1 MKHSKKLASLLLA
14 LVMALSLAVTAF
26 ADESTTYSITINNS
40 TAGHTYEAY
49 QIFTGDLATNEAGNK
64 VLSNIVWGS
73 GVSEAGQTAL
83 GDAAAKTE
91 TLKTEADAKAFAK
104 AVAPYLTTAAGSA
117 NTVTDGKYVIS
128 GLAAGY
134 YLVKDQDG
142 SLIGDNDSYTEYII
156 QVVGNVTA
164 TPKSD
169 VPEVQKKVKDIND
182 STDTTK
188 TDWQDSA
195 DYDIGDSIPF
205 QLKATLADNVS
216 SYTTYKV
223 VFHDTLS
230 KGLTYNKDAKVY
242 IDGTETNGFTVT
254 ATVNADGTTT
264 LTVSCDDVKALGA
277 GNSSVITVEYTVKLN
292 ENAVLGSAGN
302 PNEVYLEYSNN
313 PNKSE
318 NGNNETGETPKDVVI
333 VFTYKTIINKVD
345 SENAPLT
352 GAAFK
357 LEKLIKGKDG
367 AAGTW
372 TTVKEFTVDETTT
385 SFTFSG
391 LDDGQYK
398 LTETKT
404 PAGYNTIDPIYFVI
418 EATHDVTADA
428 PTLKTLNAYL
438 TDANG
443 NKRIGI
449 TFAELP
455 DSLGMHLSMSVRT
468 AVNYARLV
476 WSSMGMLVSGQV
488 GVDQLAGPVGMAEV
502 MADTAKYSMIS
513 FFQLVAFISINLGV
527 MNLLPLPALDGGRL
541 VFLIIEGIRRKPV
554 PPRYEGYVHAA
565 GLMLLL
571 MLMVY
576 VTGQDV
582 LRIFMRSN

>member
-1 MKHSKKLASLLLA
+1 MKHIKKLASLLLA
-14 LVMALSLAVTAF
+14 LVMVLSLAVTAF
-26 ADESTTYSITINNS
+26 ADDSTTYSITINNS

-83 GDAAAKTE
+83 GDAAAKAE

-134 YLVKDQDG
+134 YLVKDQDD
-142 SLIGDNDSYTEYII
+142 SLTGDNDSYTEYII

-169 VPEVQKKVKDIND
+169 VPKVQKKVKDIND

-205 QLKATLADNVS
+205 QLKATLANNVS

-230 KGLTYNKDAKVY
+230 KGLTYNNDAKVY

-277 GNSSVITVEYTVKLN
+277 GNSSVITVEYTAKLN

-318 NGNNETGETPKDVVI
+318 EGNNETGETPKDVVI

-345 SENAPLT
+345 SENNPLT

-418 EATHDVTADA
+418 EATHDETADA

-443 NKRIGI
+443 NKQTEMKDGESVNIDLGTVDLTAGSITTTVVNKSGAQLPETGGIGTTI
-449 TFAELP
+449 FYVLGGVLVLAAVVLLVTKKRMSGAE
-455 DSLGMHLSMSVRT
+455 
-468 AVNYARLV
+468 
-476 WSSMGMLVSGQV
+476 
-488 GVDQLAGPVGMAEV
+488 
-502 MADTAKYSMIS
+502 K
-513 FFQLVAFISINLGV
+513 
-527 MNLLPLPALDGGRL
+527 
-541 VFLIIEGIRRKPV
+541 
-554 PPRYEGYVHAA
+554 
-565 GLMLLL
+565 
-571 MLMVY
+571 
-576 VTGQDV
+576 
-582 LRIFMRSN
+582 

>member
-1 MKHSKKLASLLLA
+1 MKHIKKLASLLLV
-14 LVMALSLAVTAF
+14 LVMVFALATTAF
-26 ADESTTYSITINNS
+26 AEETTYSITINNS

-83 GDAAAKTE
+83 GDAAAKAE

-142 SLIGDNDSYTEYII
+142 SLTGDNDSYTEYII

-230 KGLTYNKDAKVY
+230 KGLTYNNDAKVY

-277 GNSSVITVEYTVKLN
+277 GNSSVITVEYTAKLN

-367 AAGTW
+367 AADTW

-418 EATHDVTADA
+418 EATHDETADA

-443 NKRIGI
+443 NKQTEMKDGESVNIDLGTVDLTAGSI
-449 TFAELP
+449 TTTVVNKSGSELP
-455 DSLGMHLSMSVRT
+455 STGGIGTTIFYVLGGVLVLAAVVLLVTKKRMS
-468 AVNYARLV
+468 
-476 WSSMGMLVSGQV
+476 G
-488 GVDQLAGPVGMAEV
+488 AE
-502 MADTAKYSMIS
+502 K
-513 FFQLVAFISINLGV
+513 
-527 MNLLPLPALDGGRL
+527 
-541 VFLIIEGIRRKPV
+541 
-554 PPRYEGYVHAA
+554 
-565 GLMLLL
+565 
-571 MLMVY
+571 
-576 VTGQDV
+576 
-582 LRIFMRSN
+582 

>member
-1 MKHSKKLASLLLA
+1 MKHIKKLASLLLV
-14 LVMALSLAVTAF
+14 LVMVFALATTAF
-26 ADESTTYSITINNS
+26 AEETSYSITINNS
-40 TAGHTYEAY
+40 AKDHTYEAY
-49 QIFTGDLATNEAGNK
+49 QIFTGDLSGTT
-64 VLSNIVWGS
+64 LSNIVWGS

-83 GDAAAKTE
+83 GDAAAKAE

-142 SLIGDNDSYTEYII
+142 SLTGDADAYTEYII
-156 QVVGNVTA
+156 RVVSDTTA
-164 TPKSD
+164 TPKSS
-169 VPEVQKKVKDIND
+169 VPTVEKKVKDTND
-182 STDTTK
+182 STGVTS
-188 TDWQDSA
+188 DWQDSA

-205 QLKATLADNVS
+205 QLKATLANNVS

-230 KGLTYNKDAKVY
+230 KGLTYNNDAKVY
-242 IDGTETNGFTVT
+242 IGGTETNGFTVT

-277 GNSSVITVEYTVKLN
+277 GNSSVITVEYTAKLN

-302 PNEVYLEYSNN
+302 PNKVYLEYSNN

-318 NGNNETGETPKDVVI
+318 SGENHETGKTPEDTVI
-333 VFTYKTIINKVD
+333 VFTYQTIINKVD
-345 SENAPLT
+345 SENKPLT

-443 NKRIGI
+443 NKQTEMKDGESVNIDLGTVDLTAGSI
-449 TFAELP
+449 TTTVVNKSGSELP
-455 DSLGMHLSMSVRT
+455 STGGIGTTIFYVLGGVLVLAAVVLLVTKKRMS
-468 AVNYARLV
+468 
-476 WSSMGMLVSGQV
+476 G
-488 GVDQLAGPVGMAEV
+488 AE
-502 MADTAKYSMIS
+502 K
-513 FFQLVAFISINLGV
+513 
-527 MNLLPLPALDGGRL
+527 
-541 VFLIIEGIRRKPV
+541 
-554 PPRYEGYVHAA
+554 
-565 GLMLLL
+565 
-571 MLMVY
+571 
-576 VTGQDV
+576 
-582 LRIFMRSN
+582 

>member
-1 MKHSKKLASLLLA
+1 MKHIKKLASLLLV
-14 LVMALSLAVTAF
+14 LVMVFALATTAF
-26 ADESTTYSITINNS
+26 AEETAYSITINNS
-40 TAGHTYEAY
+40 AKDHTYEAY
-49 QIFTGDLATNEAGNK
+49 QIFTGDLSGTT
-64 VLSNIVWGS
+64 LSNIVWGS

-83 GDAAAKTE
+83 GDAAAKAE

-142 SLIGDNDSYTEYII
+142 SLTGDADAYTEYII
-156 QVVGNVTA
+156 KVVSDTTA
-164 TPKSD
+164 TPKSS
-169 VPEVQKKVKDIND
+169 VPTVEKKVKDTND
-182 STDTTK
+182 STGVTS
-188 TDWQDSA
+188 DWQDSA

-205 QLKATLADNVS
+205 QLKATLANNVS

-230 KGLTYNKDAKVY
+230 KGLTYNNDAKVY
-242 IDGTETNGFTVT
+242 IGGTETNGFTVT

-277 GNSSVITVEYTVKLN
+277 GNSSVITVEYTAKLN
-292 ENAVLGSAGN
+292 EKAVLGSAGN

-318 NGNNETGETPKDVVI
+318 AGSNETGETPKDVVI
-333 VFTYKTIINKVD
+333 VFSYKTIINKVD
-345 SENAPLT
+345 SENKPLT

-367 AAGTW
+367 AADTW

-418 EATHDVTADA
+418 EATHGETADV

-443 NKRIGI
+443 NKQTEMKDGESVNIGTVDLTAGSI
-449 TFAELP
+449 TTTVVNKSGSELP
-455 DSLGMHLSMSVRT
+455 STGGIGTTIFYVLGGVLVLAAVVLLVTKKRMS
-468 AVNYARLV
+468 
-476 WSSMGMLVSGQV
+476 G
-488 GVDQLAGPVGMAEV
+488 AE
-502 MADTAKYSMIS
+502 K
-513 FFQLVAFISINLGV
+513 
-527 MNLLPLPALDGGRL
+527 
-541 VFLIIEGIRRKPV
+541 
-554 PPRYEGYVHAA
+554 
-565 GLMLLL
+565 
-571 MLMVY
+571 
-576 VTGQDV
+576 
-582 LRIFMRSN
+582 

>member
-1 MKHSKKLASLLLA
+1 MKHIKKLASLLLA
-14 LVMALSLAVTAF
+14 LVMVFALATTAF
-26 ADESTTYSITINNS
+26 AEETTYSITINNS

-49 QIFTGDLATNEAGNK
+49 QIFTGDLSGTT
-64 VLSNIVWGS
+64 LSNIVWGS

-83 GDAAAKTE
+83 GDAAAKAE

-169 VPEVQKKVKDIND
+169 VTEVQKKVKDIND

-205 QLKATLADNVS
+205 QLKATLANNVS

-230 KGLTYNKDAKVY
+230 KGLTYNNDAKVY

-277 GNSSVITVEYTVKLN
+277 GNSSVITVEYTAKLN

-318 NGNNETGETPKDVVI
+318 KGNNETGETPKDVVI

-367 AAGTW
+367 AADTW

-418 EATHDVTADA
+418 EATHDVTADS

-443 NKRIGI
+443 NKQTEMKDGESVNIDLGTVDLTAGSI
-449 TFAELP
+449 TTTVVNKSGSELP
-455 DSLGMHLSMSVRT
+455 STGGIGTTIFYVLGGVLVLAAVVLLVTKKRMS
-468 AVNYARLV
+468 
-476 WSSMGMLVSGQV
+476 G
-488 GVDQLAGPVGMAEV
+488 AE
-502 MADTAKYSMIS
+502 K
-513 FFQLVAFISINLGV
+513 
-527 MNLLPLPALDGGRL
+527 
-541 VFLIIEGIRRKPV
+541 
-554 PPRYEGYVHAA
+554 
-565 GLMLLL
+565 
-571 MLMVY
+571 
-576 VTGQDV
+576 
-582 LRIFMRSN
+582 

>member
-1 MKHSKKLASLLLA
+1 M
-14 LVMALSLAVTAF
+14 
-26 ADESTTYSITINNS
+26 
-40 TAGHTYEAY
+40 
-49 QIFTGDLATNEAGNK
+49 
-64 VLSNIVWGS
+64 
-73 GVSEAGQTAL
+73 
-83 GDAAAKTE
+83 
-91 TLKTEADAKAFAK
+91 
-104 AVAPYLTTAAGSA
+104 
-117 NTVTDGKYVIS
+117 
-128 GLAAGY
+128 
-134 YLVKDQDG
+134 
-142 SLIGDNDSYTEYII
+142 
-156 QVVGNVTA
+156 GNVTA

-230 KGLTYNKDAKVY
+230 KGLTYNNDAKVY
-242 IDGTETNGFTVT
+242 IDGTETNGFAVT
-254 ATVNADGTTT
+254 ATVNAGGTT
-264 LTVSCDDVKALGA
+264 LTVSCDDVKALNA
-277 GNSSVITVEYTVKLN
+277 VNSSAITVEYTAKLN

-318 NGNNETGETPKDVVI
+318 KGNNETGETPKDVVI

-345 SENAPLT
+345 SENKPLT

-367 AAGTW
+367 AADTW

-404 PAGYNTIDPIYFVI
+404 PVGYNTIDPIYFVI
-418 EATHDVTADA
+418 EATHDETADA

-443 NKRIGI
+443 NKQTEMKDGESVNIDLGTVDLTAGSITTTVVNKSGSQLPSTGGIGTTI
-449 TFAELP
+449 FYVLGGVLVLAAVVLLVTKKRMSGAE
-455 DSLGMHLSMSVRT
+455 
-468 AVNYARLV
+468 
-476 WSSMGMLVSGQV
+476 
-488 GVDQLAGPVGMAEV
+488 
-502 MADTAKYSMIS
+502 K
-513 FFQLVAFISINLGV
+513 
-527 MNLLPLPALDGGRL
+527 
-541 VFLIIEGIRRKPV
+541 
-554 PPRYEGYVHAA
+554 
-565 GLMLLL
+565 
-571 MLMVY
+571 
-576 VTGQDV
+576 
-582 LRIFMRSN
+582 

>member
-49 QIFTGDLATNEAGNK
+49 QIFTGDLVTNEAGNK

-83 GDAAAKTE
+83 GDAATKTE
-91 TLKTEADAKAFAK
+91 TLKTEADAKAFTK

-142 SLIGDNDSYTEYII
+142 SLTGDNDSYTEYII

-205 QLKATLADNVS
+205 QLKATLANNVS

-230 KGLTYNKDAKVY
+230 KGLTYNNDAKVY

-277 GNSSVITVEYTVKLN
+277 GNSSVITVEYTAKLN
-292 ENAVLGSAGN
+292 KNAVLGSAGN

-313 PNKSE
+313 PKKSE
-318 NGNNETGETPKDVVI
+318 EGNNETGETPKDVVI

-345 SENAPLT
+345 SENNPLT

-367 AAGTW
+367 AADTW

-404 PAGYNTIDPIYFVI
+404 PVGYNTIDPIYFVI
-418 EATHDVTADA
+418 EATHDETADA

-443 NKRIGI
+443 NKQTEMKDGESVNIDLGTVDLTAGSI
-449 TFAELP
+449 TTTVVNKSGSELP
-455 DSLGMHLSMSVRT
+455 STGGIGTTIFYVLGGVLVLAAVVLLVTKKRMS
-468 AVNYARLV
+468 
-476 WSSMGMLVSGQV
+476 G
-488 GVDQLAGPVGMAEV
+488 AE
-502 MADTAKYSMIS
+502 K
-513 FFQLVAFISINLGV
+513 
-527 MNLLPLPALDGGRL
+527 
-541 VFLIIEGIRRKPV
+541 
-554 PPRYEGYVHAA
+554 
-565 GLMLLL
+565 
-571 MLMVY
+571 
-576 VTGQDV
+576 
-582 LRIFMRSN
+582 

>member
-1 MKHSKKLASLLLA
+1 MKHIKKLASLLLV

-26 ADESTTYSITINNS
+26 ADELTTYSITINNS

-49 QIFTGDLATNEAGNK
+49 QIFTGDLSGTT
-64 VLSNIVWGS
+64 LSNIVWGS

-83 GDAAAKTE
+83 GDAAAKAE

-104 AVAPYLTTAAGSA
+104 AVVPYLTTVAGSA

-142 SLIGDNDSYTEYII
+142 SLTGDNDSYTEYII

-230 KGLTYNKDAKVY
+230 KGLTYNNDAKVY

-254 ATVNADGTTT
+254 ATVNADGITT

-277 GNSSVITVEYTVKLN
+277 GNSSVITVEYTAKLN

-345 SENAPLT
+345 SENKPLT

-367 AAGTW
+367 AADTW
-372 TTVKEFTVDETTT
+372 TTVKEFIVDEICPR
-385 SFTFSG
+385 SETF
-391 LDDGQYK
+391 
-398 LTETKT
+398 
-404 PAGYNTIDPIYFVI
+404 I
-418 EATHDVTADA
+418 H
-428 PTLKTLNAYL
+428 
-438 TDANG
+438 
-443 NKRIGI
+443 
-449 TFAELP
+449 
-455 DSLGMHLSMSVRT
+455 
-468 AVNYARLV
+468 
-476 WSSMGMLVSGQV
+476 
-488 GVDQLAGPVGMAEV
+488 
-502 MADTAKYSMIS
+502 
-513 FFQLVAFISINLGV
+513 
-527 MNLLPLPALDGGRL
+527 
-541 VFLIIEGIRRKPV
+541 
-554 PPRYEGYVHAA
+554 YE
-565 GLMLLL
+565 
-571 MLMVY
+571 
-576 VTGQDV
+576 
-582 LRIFMRSN
+582 

>member
-1 MKHSKKLASLLLA
+1 MKHIKKLASLLLA
-14 LVMALSLAVTAF
+14 LVMVLSLAVTAF
-26 ADESTTYSITINNS
+26 ADEPTTYSITINNS

-73 GVSEAGQTAL
+73 GVSEAGKTAL
-83 GDAAAKTE
+83 QNKYDTAEAKSAAGVA
-91 TLKTEADAKAFAK
+91 EA
-104 AVAPYLTTAAGSA
+104 LTTANAEQFAKDVASYL
-117 NTVTDGKYVIS
+117 TSTKVTSTYDASSKSYTIS

-134 YLVKDQDG
+134 YLVKDKDG
-142 SLIGDNDSYTEYII
+142 SLTDKGDAYTEYIVE
-156 QVVGNVTA
+156 VVGNVTA
-164 TPKSD
+164 DPKSD
-169 VPEVQKKVKDIND
+169 VPKVEKKVKDTND
-182 STDTTK
+182 STGVTSG
-188 TDWQDSA
+188 WQDSA
-195 DYDIGDSIPF
+195 DYDIGDSVPF
-205 QLKATLADNVS
+205 QLKATLANNVS

-230 KGLTYNKDAKVY
+230 KGLTLNATYGEGGQNANVVTSGVTVKVGDADADKAANFV
-242 IDGTETNGFTVT
+242 IT
-254 ATVNADGTTT
+254 AVKNTDGTTT

-277 GNSSVITVEYTVKLN
+277 GNSSVITVEYTAKLN

-318 NGNNETGETPKDVVI
+318 HGNNETGETPKDVVI

-345 SENAPLT
+345 SENKPLT

-367 AAGTW
+367 AADTW

-404 PAGYNTIDPIYFVI
+404 PVGYNTIDPIYFVI
-418 EATHDVTADA
+418 EATHDETADA
-428 PTLKTLNAYL
+428 LALKTLNAYL

-443 NKRIGI
+443 NKQTEMKDSESVNIDLGTVDLTAGSI
-449 TFAELP
+449 TTTVVNKSGSELP
-455 DSLGMHLSMSVRT
+455 STGGIGTTIFYVLGGVLVLAAVVLLVTKKRMS
-468 AVNYARLV
+468 
-476 WSSMGMLVSGQV
+476 G
-488 GVDQLAGPVGMAEV
+488 AE
-502 MADTAKYSMIS
+502 K
-513 FFQLVAFISINLGV
+513 
-527 MNLLPLPALDGGRL
+527 
-541 VFLIIEGIRRKPV
+541 
-554 PPRYEGYVHAA
+554 
-565 GLMLLL
+565 
-571 MLMVY
+571 
-576 VTGQDV
+576 
-582 LRIFMRSN
+582 

>member
-142 SLIGDNDSYTEYII
+142 SLTGDNDSYTEYII

-230 KGLTYNKDAKVY
+230 KGLTYNNDAKVY

-277 GNSSVITVEYTVKLN
+277 GNSSVITVEYTAKLN

-318 NGNNETGETPKDVVI
+318 EGDNETGETPKDVVI

-345 SENAPLT
+345 SETKPLT

-357 LEKLIKGKDG
+357 LEKLIKGEDG
-367 AAGTW
+367 AADTW
-372 TTVKEFTVDETTT
+372 TTVKEFAVDGTTT

-404 PAGYNTIDPIYFVI
+404 PVGYNTIDPIYFVI
-418 EATHDVTADA
+418 EATHGETADV

-443 NKRIGI
+443 NKQTEMKDGESVNIDLGTVDLTAGSI
-449 TFAELP
+449 TTTVVNKSGSELP
-455 DSLGMHLSMSVRT
+455 STGGIGTTIFYVLGGVLVLAAVVLLVTKKRMS
-468 AVNYARLV
+468 
-476 WSSMGMLVSGQV
+476 G
-488 GVDQLAGPVGMAEV
+488 AE
-502 MADTAKYSMIS
+502 K
-513 FFQLVAFISINLGV
+513 
-527 MNLLPLPALDGGRL
+527 
-541 VFLIIEGIRRKPV
+541 
-554 PPRYEGYVHAA
+554 
-565 GLMLLL
+565 
-571 MLMVY
+571 
-576 VTGQDV
+576 
-582 LRIFMRSN
+582 

>member
-1 MKHSKKLASLLLA
+1 MKHIKKLASLLLA
-14 LVMALSLAVTAF
+14 LVMVFALATTAF
-26 ADESTTYSITINNS
+26 ADETTTYSITINNS
-40 TAGHTYEAY
+40 AEGHTYEAY
-49 QIFTGDLATNEAGNK
+49 QIFTGDLVEKDGTK
-64 VLSNIVWGS
+64 ILSNIVWGS
-73 GVSEAGQTAL
+73 GISEAGQTAL
-83 GDAAAKTE
+83 GDAAAKAE
-91 TLKTEADAKAFAK
+91 TLKTEDDAKAFAK
-104 AVAPYLTTAAGSA
+104 AVAPYLTTAAGST

-142 SLIGDNDSYTEYII
+142 SLTGDSDSYTEYII

-169 VPEVQKKVKDIND
+169 VPEVEKKVKDTNE
-182 STDTTK
+182 TTGE
-188 TDWQDSA
+188 TTGWQDSA

-230 KGLTYNKDAKVY
+230 KGLTYNNDAKVY
-242 IDGTETNGFTVT
+242 IGGTETNGFTVT

-277 GNSSVITVEYTVKLN
+277 GNSSVITVEYTAKLN

-302 PNEVYLEYSNN
+302 PNKVYLEYSNN

-318 NGNNETGETPKDVVI
+318 SGENHETGKTPEDTVI
-333 VFTYKTIINKVD
+333 VFTYQTIINKVD
-345 SENAPLT
+345 SENKPLT

-367 AAGTW
+367 AADTW

-418 EATHDVTADA
+418 EATHDATADTPA
-428 PTLKTLNAYL
+428 LTVLKAYL
-438 TDANG
+438 TDENG
-443 NKRIGI
+443 NKKTEVKDGETVNIDLGTVDLTAGSI
-449 TFAELP
+449 TTTVVNKSGSELP
-455 DSLGMHLSMSVRT
+455 STGGIGTTIFNV
-468 AVNYARLV
+468 
-476 WSSMGMLVSGQV
+476 
-488 GVDQLAGPVGMAEV
+488 
-502 MADTAKYSMIS
+502 
-513 FFQLVAFISINLGV
+513 LGV
-527 MNLLPLPALDGGRL
+527 VLVLAAVVLL
-541 VFLIIEGIRRKPV
+541 
-554 PPRYEGYVHAA
+554 
-565 GLMLLL
+565 
-571 MLMVY
+571 
-576 VTGQDV
+576 VTKKRMSGAEK
-582 LRIFMRSN
+582 

>member
-1 MKHSKKLASLLLA
+1 MKHIKKLASLLLV

-83 GDAAAKTE
+83 GDAAAKAE

-104 AVAPYLTTAAGSA
+104 AVAPYLTTAAGST

-142 SLIGDNDSYTEYII
+142 SLTGDADAYTEYII
-156 QVVGNVTA
+156 KVVSDTTA
-164 TPKSD
+164 TPKSS
-169 VPEVQKKVKDIND
+169 VPTVEKKVKDTND
-182 STDTTK
+182 STGVTS
-188 TDWQDSA
+188 DWQDSA
-195 DYDIGDSIPF
+195 DYDVGDSIPF
-205 QLKATLADNVS
+205 QLKATLANNVS

-230 KGLTYNKDAKVY
+230 KGLTYNNDAKVY

-277 GNSSVITVEYTVKLN
+277 GNSSVITVEYTAKLN

-345 SENAPLT
+345 SENKPLT

-367 AAGTW
+367 AADTW
-372 TTVKEFTVDETTT
+372 TTVKEFTVDETTI

-418 EATHDVTADA
+418 EATHDETADA

-443 NKRIGI
+443 NKQTEMKDGESVNIDLGTVDLTAGSI
-449 TFAELP
+449 TTTVVNKSGSELP
-455 DSLGMHLSMSVRT
+455 STGGIGTTIFYVLGGVLVLAAVVLLVTKKRMS
-468 AVNYARLV
+468 
-476 WSSMGMLVSGQV
+476 G
-488 GVDQLAGPVGMAEV
+488 AE
-502 MADTAKYSMIS
+502 K
-513 FFQLVAFISINLGV
+513 
-527 MNLLPLPALDGGRL
+527 
-541 VFLIIEGIRRKPV
+541 
-554 PPRYEGYVHAA
+554 
-565 GLMLLL
+565 
-571 MLMVY
+571 
-576 VTGQDV
+576 
-582 LRIFMRSN
+582 

>member
-1 MKHSKKLASLLLA
+1 MKHIKKLASLLLV
-14 LVMALSLAVTAF
+14 LVMVFALATTAF
-26 ADESTTYSITINNS
+26 AEETAYSITINNS
-40 TAGHTYEAY
+40 AKDHTYEAY
-49 QIFTGDLATNEAGNK
+49 QIFTGDLSGTT
-64 VLSNIVWGS
+64 LSNIVWGS

-83 GDAAAKTE
+83 GDAAAKAE

-142 SLIGDNDSYTEYII
+142 SLTGDADAYTEYII
-156 QVVGNVTA
+156 KVVSDTTA
-164 TPKSD
+164 TPKSS
-169 VPEVQKKVKDIND
+169 VPTVEKKVKDTND
-182 STDTTK
+182 STGVTS
-188 TDWQDSA
+188 DWQDSA

-205 QLKATLADNVS
+205 QLKATLANNVS

-230 KGLTYNKDAKVY
+230 KGLTYNNDAKVY

-277 GNSSVITVEYTVKLN
+277 GNSSVITVEYTAKLN

-318 NGNNETGETPKDVVI
+318 KGNNETGETPKDVVI

-345 SENAPLT
+345 SENKPLT

-367 AAGTW
+367 AADTW

-418 EATHDVTADA
+418 EATHDETADA

-443 NKRIGI
+443 NKQTEMKDGESVNIDLGTVDLTAGSI
-449 TFAELP
+449 TTTVVNKSGSELP
-455 DSLGMHLSMSVRT
+455 STGGIGTTIFYVLGGVLVLAAVVLLVTKKRMS
-468 AVNYARLV
+468 
-476 WSSMGMLVSGQV
+476 G
-488 GVDQLAGPVGMAEV
+488 AE
-502 MADTAKYSMIS
+502 K
-513 FFQLVAFISINLGV
+513 
-527 MNLLPLPALDGGRL
+527 
-541 VFLIIEGIRRKPV
+541 
-554 PPRYEGYVHAA
+554 
-565 GLMLLL
+565 
-571 MLMVY
+571 
-576 VTGQDV
+576 
-582 LRIFMRSN
+582 

>member
-1 MKHSKKLASLLLA
+1 MKHIKKLASLLLV
-14 LVMALSLAVTAF
+14 LVMVFALATTAF
-26 ADESTTYSITINNS
+26 AEETTYSITINNS

-83 GDAAAKTE
+83 GDAAAKAE

-142 SLIGDNDSYTEYII
+142 SLTGDNDSYTEYII

-195 DYDIGDSIPF
+195 DYDIDDSIPF

-230 KGLTYNKDAKVY
+230 KGLTYNNDAKVY
-242 IDGTETNGFTVT
+242 IDGTETNGFAVT
-254 ATVNADGTTT
+254 ATVNADGTT
-264 LTVSCDDVKALGA
+264 LTVSCDDVKALNA
-277 GNSSVITVEYTVKLN
+277 VNSSAITVEYTAKLN

-302 PNEVYLEYSNN
+302 PNKVYLEYSNN

-318 NGNNETGETPKDVVI
+318 SGENHETGKTPEDTVI
-333 VFTYKTIINKVD
+333 VFTYQTIINKVD
-345 SENAPLT
+345 SENKPLT

-367 AAGTW
+367 AADTW

-404 PAGYNTIDPIYFVI
+404 PVGYNTIDPIYFVI
-418 EATHDVTADA
+418 EATHDETADA

-443 NKRIGI
+443 NKQTEMKDGESVNIDLGTVDLTAGSITTTVVNKSGSKLPSTGGIGTTI
-449 TFAELP
+449 FYV
-455 DSLGMHLSMSVRT
+455 LGGV
-468 AVNYARLV
+468 LV
-476 WSSMGMLVSGQV
+476 
-488 GVDQLAGPVGMAEV
+488 
-502 MADTAKYSMIS
+502 
-513 FFQLVAFISINLGV
+513 LVAV
-527 MNLLPLPALDGGRL
+527 VLL
-541 VFLIIEGIRRKPV
+541 
-554 PPRYEGYVHAA
+554 
-565 GLMLLL
+565 
-571 MLMVY
+571 
-576 VTGQDV
+576 VTNKRMSGAEK
-582 LRIFMRSN
+582 

>member
-1 MKHSKKLASLLLA
+1 MKHIKKLASLLLA
-14 LVMALSLAVTAF
+14 LAMVFALATTAF
-26 ADESTTYSITINNS
+26 AEETTYSITINNS

-49 QIFTGDLATNEAGNK
+49 QIFTGDLHEG
-64 VLSNIVWGS
+64 VLSNIKWGS
-73 GVSEAGQTAL
+73 SVSNAASL
-83 GDAAAKTE
+83 SDAAAVAEKLDTNYTGTDKMTVADLLEMITLGTPAADSGE
-91 TLKTEADAKAFAK
+91 TSN
-104 AVAPYLTTAAGSA
+104 P
-117 NTVTDGKYVIS
+117 YVIS
-128 GLAAGY
+128 GLTAGY

-142 SLIGDNDSYTEYII
+142 SLTGDNDSYTEYII
-156 QVVGNVTA
+156 QVVDNVTA

-205 QLKATLADNVS
+205 QLKATLANNVS

-230 KGLTYNKDAKVY
+230 KGLTYNNDAKVY
-242 IDGTETNGFTVT
+242 IGGTETNGFTVT

-277 GNSSVITVEYTVKLN
+277 GNSSVITVEYTAKLN

-318 NGNNETGETPKDVVI
+318 KGNNETGETPKDVVI

-345 SENAPLT
+345 SENKPLT

-367 AAGTW
+367 AADTW

-404 PAGYNTIDPIYFVI
+404 PVGYNTIDPIYFVI
-418 EATHDVTADA
+418 EATHDETADA

-443 NKRIGI
+443 NKQTEMKDGESVNIDLGTVDLTAGSI
-449 TFAELP
+449 TTTVVNKSGSELP
-455 DSLGMHLSMSVRT
+455 STGGIGTTIFYVLGGVLVLA
-468 AVNYARLV
+468 AVVLLV
-476 WSSMGMLVSGQV
+476 TKKRMNS
-488 GVDQLAGPVGMAEV
+488 AE
-502 MADTAKYSMIS
+502 
-513 FFQLVAFISINLGV
+513 
-527 MNLLPLPALDGGRL
+527 R
-541 VFLIIEGIRRKPV
+541 
-554 PPRYEGYVHAA
+554 
-565 GLMLLL
+565 
-571 MLMVY
+571 
-576 VTGQDV
+576 
-582 LRIFMRSN
+582 

>member
-1 MKHSKKLASLLLA
+1 MKHIKKLASLLLV
-14 LVMALSLAVTAF
+14 LVMVFALATTAF
-26 ADESTTYSITINNS
+26 AEETTYSITINNS

-83 GDAAAKTE
+83 GDAAAKAE
-91 TLKTEADAKAFAK
+91 TLITEADAKAFAK

-134 YLVKDQDG
+134 YLVKDQDD
-142 SLIGDNDSYTEYII
+142 SLTGDNDSYTEYII

-230 KGLTYNKDAKVY
+230 KGLTYNNEAKVY
-242 IDGTETNGFTVT
+242 IGGTETNGFTVT

-277 GNSSVITVEYTVKLN
+277 GNSSVITVEYTAKLN

-302 PNEVYLEYSNN
+302 PNKVYLEYSNN

-318 NGNNETGETPKDVVI
+318 SGENHETGKTPEDTVI
-333 VFTYKTIINKVD
+333 VFTYQTIINKVD
-345 SENAPLT
+345 SENKPLT

-367 AAGTW
+367 AADTW

-443 NKRIGI
+443 NKQTEMKDGESVNIDLGTVDLTAGSI
-449 TFAELP
+449 TTTVVNKSGSELP
-455 DSLGMHLSMSVRT
+455 STGGIGTTIFYVLGGVLVLAAVVLLVTKKRMS
-468 AVNYARLV
+468 
-476 WSSMGMLVSGQV
+476 G
-488 GVDQLAGPVGMAEV
+488 AE
-502 MADTAKYSMIS
+502 K
-513 FFQLVAFISINLGV
+513 
-527 MNLLPLPALDGGRL
+527 
-541 VFLIIEGIRRKPV
+541 
-554 PPRYEGYVHAA
+554 
-565 GLMLLL
+565 
-571 MLMVY
+571 
-576 VTGQDV
+576 
-582 LRIFMRSN
+582 

>member
-1 MKHSKKLASLLLA
+1 MKHIKKLASLLLA
-14 LVMALSLAVTAF
+14 LVMVLSLAVTAF
-26 ADESTTYSITINNS
+26 ADEPTTYSITINNS

-83 GDAAAKTE
+83 GDAAAKAE
-91 TLKTEADAKAFAK
+91 TLKIEADAKAFAK

-142 SLIGDNDSYTEYII
+142 SLTGDNDSYTEYII

-169 VPEVQKKVKDIND
+169 VTEVQKKVKDIND

-230 KGLTYNKDAKVY
+230 KGLTYNNDAKVY

-254 ATVNADGTTT
+254 ATVNADGITT
-264 LTVSCDDVKALGA
+264 LTVSCDDVKALNA
-277 GNSSVITVEYTVKLN
+277 VNSSAITVEYTAKLN

-372 TTVKEFTVDETTT
+372 TTAKEFTVDETTT

-418 EATHDVTADA
+418 EATHDETADA

-443 NKRIGI
+443 NKQTEMKDGESVNIDLGTVDLTAGSI
-449 TFAELP
+449 TTTVVNKSGSELP
-455 DSLGMHLSMSVRT
+455 STGGIGTTIFYVLGGVLVLAAVVLLVTNKRMS
-468 AVNYARLV
+468 
-476 WSSMGMLVSGQV
+476 G
-488 GVDQLAGPVGMAEV
+488 AE
-502 MADTAKYSMIS
+502 K
-513 FFQLVAFISINLGV
+513 
-527 MNLLPLPALDGGRL
+527 
-541 VFLIIEGIRRKPV
+541 
-554 PPRYEGYVHAA
+554 
-565 GLMLLL
+565 
-571 MLMVY
+571 
-576 VTGQDV
+576 
-582 LRIFMRSN
+582 

>member
-1 MKHSKKLASLLLA
+1 MKHIKKLASLLLV
-14 LVMALSLAVTAF
+14 LVMVFALATTAF
-26 ADESTTYSITINNS
+26 AEETTYSITINNS
-40 TAGHTYEAY
+40 AKDHTYEAY
-49 QIFTGDLATNEAGNK
+49 QIFTGDLSGTT
-64 VLSNIVWGS
+64 LSNIVWGS

-83 GDAAAKTE
+83 GDAAAKAE

-134 YLVKDQDG
+134 YLVKDQDD
-142 SLIGDNDSYTEYII
+142 SLTGDNDSYTEYII

-195 DYDIGDSIPF
+195 DYDIDDSIPF

-230 KGLTYNKDAKVY
+230 KGLTYNNDAKVY
-242 IDGTETNGFTVT
+242 IGGTETNGFTVT

-277 GNSSVITVEYTVKLN
+277 GNSSVITVEYTAKLN

-302 PNEVYLEYSNN
+302 PNKVYLEYSNN

-318 NGNNETGETPKDVVI
+318 SGENHETGKTPEDTVI
-333 VFTYKTIINKVD
+333 VFTYQTIINKVD
-345 SENAPLT
+345 SENKPLT

-367 AAGTW
+367 AADTW

-418 EATHDVTADA
+418 EATHDATADTPA
-428 PTLKTLNAYL
+428 LTVLKAYL
-438 TDANG
+438 TDENG
-443 NKRIGI
+443 NKKTEVKDGETVNIDLGTVDLTAGSI
-449 TFAELP
+449 TTTVVNKSGSELP
-455 DSLGMHLSMSVRT
+455 STGGIGTTIFYVLGGVLVLAAVVLLVTKKRMS
-468 AVNYARLV
+468 
-476 WSSMGMLVSGQV
+476 G
-488 GVDQLAGPVGMAEV
+488 AE
-502 MADTAKYSMIS
+502 K
-513 FFQLVAFISINLGV
+513 
-527 MNLLPLPALDGGRL
+527 
-541 VFLIIEGIRRKPV
+541 
-554 PPRYEGYVHAA
+554 
-565 GLMLLL
+565 
-571 MLMVY
+571 
-576 VTGQDV
+576 
-582 LRIFMRSN
+582 

>member
-1 MKHSKKLASLLLA
+1 MKHIKKLASLLLA
-14 LVMALSLAVTAF
+14 LVMVLSLAVTAF
-26 ADESTTYSITINNS
+26 ADEPTTYSITINNS

-49 QIFTGDLATNEAGNK
+49 QIFTGDLHEG
-64 VLSNIVWGS
+64 VLSNIKWGS
-73 GVSEAGQTAL
+73 SVSEAGQAAL
-83 GDAAAKTE
+83 GDAAAKAE
-91 TLKTEADAKAFAK
+91 TLKNEADAKAFAK
-104 AVAPYLTTAAGSA
+104 AVAPYLTTVAGSA

-134 YLVKDQDG
+134 YLVKDKDG
-142 SLIGDNDSYTEYII
+142 SLTGNADAYTEYII
-156 QVVGNVTA
+156 KVVSDTTA
-164 TPKSD
+164 TPKSS
-169 VPEVQKKVKDIND
+169 VPTVEKKVKDTND
-182 STDTTK
+182 STGVTSG
-188 TDWQDSA
+188 WQDSA

-205 QLKATLADNVS
+205 QLKATLANNVS

-230 KGLTYNKDAKVY
+230 KGLTYNGDAKVY
-242 IDGTETNGFTVT
+242 IGGTETNGFTVT
-254 ATVNADGTTT
+254 STVNADGTTT

-277 GNSSVITVEYTVKLN
+277 GNSSEITVEYTATLN

-318 NGNNETGETPKDVVI
+318 AGNNETGNTPKDTVI

-345 SENAPLT
+345 SENEPLT

-367 AAGTW
+367 AADTW

-385 SFTFSG
+385 TFTFSG

-443 NKRIGI
+443 NKQTEMKGGESVNIDLGAVDLTAGSI
-449 TFAELP
+449 TTTVVNKSGSELP
-455 DSLGMHLSMSVRT
+455 STGGIGTTIFYVLGGVLVLAAVVLLVTKKRMS
-468 AVNYARLV
+468 
-476 WSSMGMLVSGQV
+476 G
-488 GVDQLAGPVGMAEV
+488 AE
-502 MADTAKYSMIS
+502 K
-513 FFQLVAFISINLGV
+513 
-527 MNLLPLPALDGGRL
+527 
-541 VFLIIEGIRRKPV
+541 
-554 PPRYEGYVHAA
+554 
-565 GLMLLL
+565 
-571 MLMVY
+571 
-576 VTGQDV
+576 
-582 LRIFMRSN
+582 

>member
-1 MKHSKKLASLLLA
+1 MKHIKKLASLLLA
-14 LVMALSLAVTAF
+14 LVMVLSLAVTAF
-26 ADESTTYSITINNS
+26 ADEPTTYSITINNS

-83 GDAAAKTE
+83 GDAAAKAE

-142 SLIGDNDSYTEYII
+142 SLTGDADAYTEYII
-156 QVVGNVTA
+156 RVVSDTTA
-164 TPKSD
+164 TPKSS
-169 VPEVQKKVKDIND
+169 VPTVEKKVKDTND
-182 STDTTK
+182 STGVTS
-188 TDWQDSA
+188 DWQDSA

-205 QLKATLADNVS
+205 QLKATLANNVS

-230 KGLTYNKDAKVY
+230 KGLTYNNDAKVY
-242 IDGTETNGFTVT
+242 IGGTETNGFTVT

-345 SENAPLT
+345 SENKPLT

-418 EATHDVTADA
+418 EATHDETADA

-443 NKRIGI
+443 NKQTEMKDGESVNIDLGTVDLTAGSITTTVVNKSGAQLPETGGIGTTI
-449 TFAELP
+449 FYV
-455 DSLGMHLSMSVRT
+455 LGGVLVLA
-468 AVNYARLV
+468 AVVLLV
-476 WSSMGMLVSGQV
+476 TKKRMGN
-488 GVDQLAGPVGMAEV
+488 
-502 MADTAKYSMIS
+502 T
-513 FFQLVAFISINLGV
+513 
-527 MNLLPLPALDGGRL
+527 
-541 VFLIIEGIRRKPV
+541 
-554 PPRYEGYVHAA
+554 
-565 GLMLLL
+565 
-571 MLMVY
+571 
-576 VTGQDV
+576 
-582 LRIFMRSN
+582 

>member
-1 MKHSKKLASLLLA
+1 MKHIKKLASLLLV

-83 GDAAAKTE
+83 GDAAAKAE
-91 TLKTEADAKAFAK
+91 TLKNEADAKAFAK

-142 SLIGDNDSYTEYII
+142 SLTGGNDSYTEYII
-156 QVVGNVTA
+156 KVVGNVTA

-188 TDWQDSA
+188 TGWQDSA

-230 KGLTYNKDAKVY
+230 KGLTYNNDAKVY
-242 IDGTETNGFTVT
+242 IAGTETNGFTVT
-254 ATVNADGTTT
+254 ATFNADGTTT

-277 GNSSVITVEYTVKLN
+277 GNSSVITVEYTAKLN

-318 NGNNETGETPKDVVI
+318 SGNNETGETPKDVVI

-345 SENAPLT
+345 SENKPLT

-367 AAGTW
+367 AADTW

-418 EATHDVTADA
+418 EATHDETADA

-443 NKRIGI
+443 NKQTEMKDGESVNIDLGTVDLTAGSI
-449 TFAELP
+449 TATVVNKSGSELP
-455 DSLGMHLSMSVRT
+455 STGGIGTTIFYVLGGVLVLAAVVLLVTKKRMS
-468 AVNYARLV
+468 
-476 WSSMGMLVSGQV
+476 G
-488 GVDQLAGPVGMAEV
+488 AE
-502 MADTAKYSMIS
+502 K
-513 FFQLVAFISINLGV
+513 
-527 MNLLPLPALDGGRL
+527 
-541 VFLIIEGIRRKPV
+541 
-554 PPRYEGYVHAA
+554 
-565 GLMLLL
+565 
-571 MLMVY
+571 
-576 VTGQDV
+576 
-582 LRIFMRSN
+582 

>member
-1 MKHSKKLASLLLA
+1 MKHIKKLASLLLV
-14 LVMALSLAVTAF
+14 LVMVFALATTAF
-26 ADESTTYSITINNS
+26 AEETAYSITINNS
-40 TAGHTYEAY
+40 AKDHTYEAY
-49 QIFTGDLATNEAGNK
+49 QIFTGDLSGTT
-64 VLSNIVWGS
+64 LSNIVWGS

-83 GDAAAKTE
+83 GDAAAKAE

-117 NTVTDGKYVIS
+117 NTVTDGKYIIS

-142 SLIGDNDSYTEYII
+142 SLTGDADAYTEYII
-156 QVVGNVTA
+156 RVVSDTTA
-164 TPKSD
+164 TPKSS
-169 VPEVQKKVKDIND
+169 VPTVEKKVKDTND
-182 STDTTK
+182 STGVTS
-188 TDWQDSA
+188 DWQDSA

-205 QLKATLADNVS
+205 QLKATLANNVS

-230 KGLTYNKDAKVY
+230 KGLTYNNDAKVY
-242 IDGTETNGFTVT
+242 IGGTETNGFTVT

-345 SENAPLT
+345 SENKPLT

-443 NKRIGI
+443 NKQTEMKDGESVNIDLGTVDLTAGSI
-449 TFAELP
+449 TTTVVNKSGSELP
-455 DSLGMHLSMSVRT
+455 STGGIGTTIFYVLGGVLVLA
-468 AVNYARLV
+468 AVVLLV
-476 WSSMGMLVSGQV
+476 TKKRMGN
-488 GVDQLAGPVGMAEV
+488 
-502 MADTAKYSMIS
+502 T
-513 FFQLVAFISINLGV
+513 
-527 MNLLPLPALDGGRL
+527 
-541 VFLIIEGIRRKPV
+541 
-554 PPRYEGYVHAA
+554 
-565 GLMLLL
+565 
-571 MLMVY
+571 
-576 VTGQDV
+576 
-582 LRIFMRSN
+582 

>member
-83 GDAAAKTE
+83 GDAAAKAE

-242 IDGTETNGFTVT
+242 IGGTETNGFAVT

-264 LTVSCDDVKALGA
+264 LTVSCDDVKALDA
-277 GNSSVITVEYTVKLN
+277 SNSSVITVEYTAKLN

-318 NGNNETGETPKDVVI
+318 KGNNETGETPKDVVI

-345 SENAPLT
+345 SENKPLT

-367 AAGTW
+367 DADTW
-372 TTVKEFTVDETTT
+372 TTVKEFAVDETTT

-404 PAGYNTIDPIYFVI
+404 PVGYNTIDPIYFVI
-418 EATHDVTADA
+418 EATHGETADA

-443 NKRIGI
+443 NKQTEMKDGESVNIDLGIVDLTAGSITTTVVNKSGSKLPSTGGIGTTI
-449 TFAELP
+449 FYVLGGVLVLAAVVLLVTKKRMSGAE
-455 DSLGMHLSMSVRT
+455 
-468 AVNYARLV
+468 
-476 WSSMGMLVSGQV
+476 
-488 GVDQLAGPVGMAEV
+488 
-502 MADTAKYSMIS
+502 K
-513 FFQLVAFISINLGV
+513 
-527 MNLLPLPALDGGRL
+527 
-541 VFLIIEGIRRKPV
+541 
-554 PPRYEGYVHAA
+554 
-565 GLMLLL
+565 
-571 MLMVY
+571 
-576 VTGQDV
+576 
-582 LRIFMRSN
+582 

>member
-1 MKHSKKLASLLLA
+1 MKHIKKLASLLLV
-14 LVMALSLAVTAF
+14 LVMVFALATTAF
-26 ADESTTYSITINNS
+26 AEETTYSITINNS
-40 TAGHTYEAY
+40 AKDHTYEAY
-49 QIFTGDLATNEAGNK
+49 QIFTGDLSGTT
-64 VLSNIVWGS
+64 LSNIVWGS
-73 GVSEAGQTAL
+73 GVCEAGQTAL
-83 GDAAAKTE
+83 GDAAAKAE

-142 SLIGDNDSYTEYII
+142 SLTGDNDSYTEYII

-169 VPEVQKKVKDIND
+169 VPKVQKKVKDIND

-205 QLKATLADNVS
+205 QLKATLANNVS

-230 KGLTYNKDAKVY
+230 KGLTYNNDAKVY
-242 IDGTETNGFTVT
+242 IGGTETNGFTVT

-277 GNSSVITVEYTVKLN
+277 GNSSVITVEYTAKLN

-345 SENAPLT
+345 SENKPLT

-418 EATHDVTADA
+418 EATHDETADA

-443 NKRIGI
+443 NKQTKMKDGESVNIDLGAVDLTAGSI
-449 TFAELP
+449 TTTVVNKSGSELP
-455 DSLGMHLSMSVRT
+455 STGGIGTTIFYVLGGVLVLAAVVLLVTKKRMS
-468 AVNYARLV
+468 
-476 WSSMGMLVSGQV
+476 G
-488 GVDQLAGPVGMAEV
+488 AE
-502 MADTAKYSMIS
+502 K
-513 FFQLVAFISINLGV
+513 
-527 MNLLPLPALDGGRL
+527 
-541 VFLIIEGIRRKPV
+541 
-554 PPRYEGYVHAA
+554 
-565 GLMLLL
+565 
-571 MLMVY
+571 
-576 VTGQDV
+576 
-582 LRIFMRSN
+582 

>member
-1 MKHSKKLASLLLA
+1 MKHIKKLASLLLA
-14 LVMALSLAVTAF
+14 LVMVLSLAVTAF
-26 ADESTTYSITINNS
+26 ADEPTTYSITINNS

-83 GDAAAKTE
+83 GDAAAKAE

-104 AVAPYLTTAAGSA
+104 AVAPYLTTAAGST

-142 SLIGDNDSYTEYII
+142 SLTGDSDSYTEYII

-169 VPEVQKKVKDIND
+169 VPEVEKKVKDTNE
-182 STDTTK
+182 TTGE
-188 TDWQDSA
+188 TTGWQDSA

-230 KGLTYNKDAKVY
+230 KGLTYNNDAKVY
-242 IDGTETNGFTVT
+242 IGGTETNGFTVT

-277 GNSSVITVEYTVKLN
+277 GNSSVITVEYTAKLN

-318 NGNNETGETPKDVVI
+318 EGNNETGETPKDVVI

-345 SENAPLT
+345 SENKPLT

-418 EATHDVTADA
+418 EATHDATADTPA
-428 PTLKTLNAYL
+428 LTVLKAYL
-438 TDANG
+438 TDENG
-443 NKRIGI
+443 NKKTEVKDGETVNIDLGTVDLTAGSI
-449 TFAELP
+449 TTTVVNKSGSELP
-455 DSLGMHLSMSVRT
+455 STGGIGTTIFYVLGGVLVLAAVVLLVTNKRMS
-468 AVNYARLV
+468 
-476 WSSMGMLVSGQV
+476 G
-488 GVDQLAGPVGMAEV
+488 AE
-502 MADTAKYSMIS
+502 K
-513 FFQLVAFISINLGV
+513 
-527 MNLLPLPALDGGRL
+527 
-541 VFLIIEGIRRKPV
+541 
-554 PPRYEGYVHAA
+554 
-565 GLMLLL
+565 
-571 MLMVY
+571 
-576 VTGQDV
+576 
-582 LRIFMRSN
+582 

>member
-1 MKHSKKLASLLLA
+1 MKHIKKLASLLLV
-14 LVMALSLAVTAF
+14 LVMVFALATTAF
-26 ADESTTYSITINNS
+26 AEETTYSITINNS

-49 QIFTGDLATNEAGNK
+49 QIFTGDLSGTT
-64 VLSNIVWGS
+64 LSNIVWGS

-83 GDAAAKTE
+83 GDAAAKAE

-142 SLIGDNDSYTEYII
+142 SLTGDNDSYTEYII

-230 KGLTYNKDAKVY
+230 KGLTYNNDAKVY
-242 IDGTETNGFTVT
+242 IGGTETNGFTVT

-277 GNSSVITVEYTVKLN
+277 GNSSVITVEYTAKLN

-345 SENAPLT
+345 SENKPLT

-367 AAGTW
+367 AADTW

-443 NKRIGI
+443 NKQTEMKDGESVNIDLGTVDLTAGSI
-449 TFAELP
+449 TTTVVNKSGSELP
-455 DSLGMHLSMSVRT
+455 STGGIGTTIFYVLGGVLVLAAVVLLVTKKRMS
-468 AVNYARLV
+468 
-476 WSSMGMLVSGQV
+476 G
-488 GVDQLAGPVGMAEV
+488 AE
-502 MADTAKYSMIS
+502 K
-513 FFQLVAFISINLGV
+513 
-527 MNLLPLPALDGGRL
+527 
-541 VFLIIEGIRRKPV
+541 
-554 PPRYEGYVHAA
+554 
-565 GLMLLL
+565 
-571 MLMVY
+571 
-576 VTGQDV
+576 
-582 LRIFMRSN
+582 

>member
-1 MKHSKKLASLLLA
+1 MKHIKKLASLLLA
-14 LVMALSLAVTAF
+14 LVMVLSLAVTAF
-26 ADESTTYSITINNS
+26 ADEPTTYSITINNS

-83 GDAAAKTE
+83 GDAAAKAE

-142 SLIGDNDSYTEYII
+142 SLTGDNDSYTEYII

-195 DYDIGDSIPF
+195 DYDIGDSVPF

-230 KGLTYNKDAKVY
+230 KGLTYNNDAKVY
-242 IDGTETNGFTVT
+242 IGGTETNGFTVT
-254 ATVNADGTTT
+254 ATVNADGITT

-277 GNSSVITVEYTVKLN
+277 GNSSVITVEYTAKLN

-318 NGNNETGETPKDVVI
+318 KGNNETGETPKDVVI

-345 SENAPLT
+345 SETKPLT

-357 LEKLIKGKDG
+357 LEKLIKGEDG
-367 AAGTW
+367 AADAW
-372 TTVKEFTVDETTT
+372 TTIKEFAVDGTTT

-418 EATHDVTADA
+418 EATHDETADA

-443 NKRIGI
+443 NKQTEMKDGESVNIDLGTVDLTAGSI
-449 TFAELP
+449 TTTVVNKSGSELP
-455 DSLGMHLSMSVRT
+455 STGGIGTTIFYVLGGVLILAAVVLLVTKKRMS
-468 AVNYARLV
+468 
-476 WSSMGMLVSGQV
+476 G
-488 GVDQLAGPVGMAEV
+488 AE
-502 MADTAKYSMIS
+502 
-513 FFQLVAFISINLGV
+513 N
-527 MNLLPLPALDGGRL
+527 
-541 VFLIIEGIRRKPV
+541 
-554 PPRYEGYVHAA
+554 
-565 GLMLLL
+565 
-571 MLMVY
+571 
-576 VTGQDV
+576 
-582 LRIFMRSN
+582 